1 MLAIDVGN
9 TYIKAAMFDGPE
21 IEDILVIPTAQCQ
34 SQGTFLSFLPALRDA
49 RPQKVAISSV
59 RQPIREILQRE
70 FEALGVPPLVV
81 DIGTEMGI
89 ANHYRSPATLGI
101 DRLVNAAAAFHL
113 YGRGDRP
120 LIVIDMGTATTIDY
134 VGADGAFLGGAI
146 APGLLSAYQGL
157 RDCAPALPAIEIA
170 PTAKVIGQTTHEC
183 MASGAVIGHAAMVR
197 EMVALMAGG
206 ASPLAIIT
214 GGVAPL
220 VESWFRDG
228 YIVDRDLTLQG
239 LRIIYEINAAAHG
252 GPGC

>member
-21 IEDILVIPTAQCQ
+21 IQDILVVPTAQCQ
-34 SQGTFLSFLPALRDA
+34 SQETFLGSLPALRDA
-49 RPQKVAISSV
+49 CPQKVVISSV
-59 RQPIREILQRE
+59 RQSIRAIIQRE
-70 FEALGVPPLVV
+70 FAARGVNPLVV

-89 ANHYRSPATLGI
+89 TNRYRSPATLGI

-113 YGRGDRP
+113 YGRGDRS

-134 VGADGAFLGGAI
+134 VDAGGAFLGGAI

-157 RDCAPALPAIEIA
+157 RDCAPALPAIEIV

-183 MASGAVIGHAAMVR
+183 LASGAVIGHAAMVR
-197 EMVALMAGG
+197 AMVSLMAGT
-206 ASPLAIIT
+206 ASPLVILS
-214 GGVAPL
+214 GGLSLL